1 MKIIHTSDWHIG
13 KKLNGRSRIDE
24 QREVLNELVEI
35 ADDRQA
41 DLCIV
46 AGDVFDTFMP
56 SADAEQL
63 FFETLDK
70 LATEKRAVLIIGGNH
85 DDWQRLSASA
95 CLASKS
101 NVYIFGGENVPRK
114 YSGKDKK
121 AYAEQTGRFNCVI
134 NAHGERLYVGVLP
147 YPSPQRFNEKK
158 SESSFDDKMKEW
170 IDACFAENKEGLP
183 EILVS
188 HIFMLGGK
196 SGEGERDIE
205 LGGTRLV
212 NPTLIPE
219 KCLYTALGHLHKRQ
233 IINRERHILYSG
245 AILQYSF
252 DEAGTKKSVTFFEIK
267 NGSVIKEEEIEITK
281 GKKLARLSALSVDE
295 GEALALKYPDFLV
308 QLKLCLSSPM
318 SEEETRRILG
328 LKNVVELKLES
339 KISAENDAAPDRRTL
354 NEKEAFSEYYKS
366 RYGEEV
372 PDKLLTVYLKLMQE
386 GREK

>member
-1 MKIIHTSDWHIG
+1 
-13 KKLNGRSRIDE
+13 
-24 QREVLNELVEI
+24 
-35 ADDRQA
+35 
-41 DLCIV
+41 
-46 AGDVFDTFMP
+46 
-56 SADAEQL
+56 
-63 FFETLDK
+63 
-70 LATEKRAVLIIGGNH
+70 
-85 DDWQRLSASA
+85 
-95 CLASKS
+95 
-101 NVYIFGGENVPRK
+101 
-114 YSGKDKK
+114 
-121 AYAEQTGRFNCVI
+121 
-134 NAHGERLYVGVLP
+134 
-147 YPSPQRFNEKK
+147 
-158 SESSFDDKMKEW
+158 MKEW
-170 IDACFAENKEGLP
+170 IAACFAENKEDLP

-188 HIFMLGGK
+188 HIFMLGGLA
-196 SGEGERDIE
+196 GEGERDIE

-252 DEAGTKKSVTFFEIK
+252 DEAGTKKSVTCFEIK
-267 NGSVIKEEEIEITK
+267 NGSVINEEEIEITK

-295 GEALALKYPDFLV
+295 GETLALKYPDFLV

-339 KISAENDAAPDRRTL
+339 KISTENDATPDRRTL

-386 GREK
+386 GCEK